1 MPGREGCDWA
11 GATDFVL
18 VGRILD
24 VAEEQAQQEA
34 AAASTGRP
42 KTLTLLQVL
51 RAHDALLAGAAPS
64 WVQQGGYHR
73 LFLKMALDPEPS
85 WPLKAARM
93 EQVPVAQ
100 RPAQDPV
107 RHVADAMFA

>member
-1 MPGREGCDWA
+1 MPRGGWRGRV
-11 GATDFVL
+11 DFVL

-42 KTLTLLQVL
+42 RTLTLLQVL

-93 EQVPVAQ
+93 EQVPVRQLYQ
-100 RPAQDPV
+100 RDHAG
-107 RHVADAMFA
+107 HADSMVS